1 MGHFAAD
8 CRKCKEVHIN
18 YMNLQDPKMNRVSK
32 PTIQPQANIAQLKA
46 QLDALNDQENDALI
60 GMMGGGQMQDFPK
73 A

>member
-1 MGHFAAD
+1 
-8 CRKCKEVHIN
+8 
-18 YMNLQDPKMNRVSK
+18 MNLQDPKMNRVSK